1 MRQSNTVD
9 MTRRSPSY
17 EVRLAKYCSRGF
29 EVYVPGLKRDEIDP
43 SVCPLLSLSPS
54 TPTDLFAQIY
64 ERAMGRVPGLA
75 RLLAIEKIATPE
87 AGNQYKLRR
96 SVLRGRPI
104 VHRPPYLRRAKRKY
118 IGDLKVNEVFSGL
131 EMSDYDIVNLHIPY
145 GPRWDAKRIETII
158 FKAVSSAGFLQCP
171 H

>member
-43 SVCPLLSLSPS
+43 SVCLLPLSPN
-54 TPTDLFAQIY
+54 TPTDLFSQIY
-64 ERAMGRVPGLA
+64 ERAMSRVPGLA
-75 RLLAIEKIATPE
+75 RLLAIEKIAIPE
-87 AGNQYKLRR
+87 AGNQYKIWR

-104 VHRPPYLRRAKRKY
+104 VHRPPYPRRAQRRYK
-118 IGDLKVNEVFSGL
+118 GDLKANGVFSGL

-145 GPRWDAKRIETII
+145 GPR
-158 FKAVSSAGFLQCP
+158 
-171 H
+171 